1 MNEARTNKMETMPM
15 PTLVLNMSLPIMVSL
30 LVQSLYNI
38 VDGMFVARLSE
49 QALTATSLA
58 YPVQMLMIA
67 VGVGTAVGLNSLLS
81 RTLGQKDRQEASQV
95 AMTGLLLSAL
105 SAGLFMLAGG
115 LFARDMAA
123 GFTQDAATAAACGE
137 YLYICMVFSLG
148 NLLCMAFQRI
158 LQAAGNTFLSMV
170 VLVCGAVINVVL
182 DPVMI
187 FGLLGCPAMGIRGA
201 AWATVIGQW
210 VSMLV
215 GLYFCLRKNPDI
227 PLSFRGFSLRI
238 HRIRAIYKVGLPAII
253 TQGLNSVMVTAFNAI
268 LLPLSST
275 AVAFFGIYNKLQS
288 FLFMPMSGLGQ
299 ALVPIVGYNY
309 GANRKDRVVQSLR
322 VAYPA
327 AAAIALAG
335 TALFCL
341 LGRSLLGLFSAGA
354 DMLALGIPAL
364 RALSLIF
371 LFAAVTN
378 ITGYFASG
386 LGDGTT
392 NMVGSVLRQFFPL
405 LPCAQLLAG
414 SGGIGAVWYSFWIS
428 EAIATL
434 FALVRLRQLMVKKEL
449 SVPAPSLDRA
459 MEM

>member
-1 MNEARTNKMETMPM
+1 
-15 PTLVLNMSLPIMVSL
+15 MV
-30 LVQSLYNI
+30 I
-38 VDGMFVARLSE
+38 
-49 QALTATSLA
+49 
-58 YPVQMLMIA
+58 
-67 VGVGTAVGLNSLLS
+67 
-81 RTLGQKDRQEASQV
+81 
-95 AMTGLLLSAL
+95 
-105 SAGLFMLAGG
+105 
-115 LFARDMAA
+115 
-123 GFTQDAATAAACGE
+123 
-137 YLYICMVFSLG
+137 SLG